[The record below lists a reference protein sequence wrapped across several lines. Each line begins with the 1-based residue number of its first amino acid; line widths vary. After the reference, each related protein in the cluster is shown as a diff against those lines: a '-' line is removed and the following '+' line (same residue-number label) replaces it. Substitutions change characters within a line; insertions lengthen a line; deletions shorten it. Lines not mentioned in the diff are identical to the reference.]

1 MPLPFLNWSLQ
12 SHCLDEGSFLTRH
25 WADMVVEAFIIAFG
39 CDDLMAF
46 HGFVWALMAT
56 LRVDS
61 FRSLLGSLPL
71 KASNEA
77 SKGVPMHADR
87 RLLSPPR
94 SPLSLLP
101 TLFLQ
106 TFPPLP
112 LRSSSPG
119 LLCLPTSLQADAHPP
134 PHGR

>member
-1 MPLPFLNWSLQ
+1 
-12 SHCLDEGSFLTRH
+12 
-25 WADMVVEAFIIAFG
+25 MVVEAAFG

-87 RLLSPPR
+87 RLLSP
-94 SPLSLLP
+94 LSLLP